1 MVRFDNEL
9 HPNQISS
16 FRGAI
21 IEKVGRENILFNH
34 HIDDKVFLYEYPLIQ
49 YKSIRKKSAIMCV
62 GDGVDDIYKLFQFKD
77 WTIKLRDEKV
87 NLQIEKLD
95 LNNITLN
102 VWQNKHQYTIRKWL
116 ALNAKNYETYQSI
129 TSLKEK
135 CEFLE
140 KILIG
145 NIISF
150 AKGVEWHIEGKIE
163 ILISE
168 IKRVTPVKYK
178 GAMLISFDLELE
190 CNVFLPN
197 YLGLG
202 KGVSHGFGTIIM
214 NKRP

>member
-1 MVRFDNEL
+1 MRFDNEL
-9 HPNQISS
+9 PPYQISS
-16 FRGAI
+16 FRGAV

-34 HIDDKVFLYEYPLIQ
+34 HIDDKVYLYDYPLIQ

-77 WTIKLRDEKV
+77 WTINLRDQKV
-87 NLQIEKLD
+87 NLKIEKLD
-95 LNNITLN
+95 LNNIVLN
-102 VWQNKHQYTIRKWL
+102 IWDNKYSYTIRKWL
-116 ALNAKNYETYQSI
+116 ALNAINYEAYQAI

-140 KILIG
+140 RILIG

-150 AKGVEWHIEGKIE
+150 AKGVEWQIEGKIE
-163 ILISE
+163 VSISE

-178 GAMLISFDLELE
+178 GVGLISFDLDLE

-202 KGVSHGFGTIIM
+202 KGVSHGFGSIMM
-214 NKRP
+214 NKKY

>member
-1 MVRFDNEL
+1 MRFDNEL
-9 HPNQISS
+9 PPYQISS

-34 HIDDKVFLYEYPLIQ
+34 HIEDKVYLYDYPLIQ

-77 WTIKLRDEKV
+77 WSINLRDQKV
-87 NLQIEKLD
+87 NLKIEKLD

-102 VWQNKHQYTIRKWL
+102 VWKDKYSYNIRKWL
-116 ALNAKNYETYQSI
+116 ALNSKNYESYLKI
-129 TSLKEK
+129 TSLKDR

-150 AKGVEWHIEGKIE
+150 AKGIEWNITEKILLNIND
-163 ILISE
+163 ILKVS
-168 IKRVTPVKYK
+168 PVKFK
-178 GAMLISFDLELE
+178 GVSLITFDLQFD
-190 CNVFLPN
+190 CNVYLPN

-214 NKRP
+214 IKKN